1 MTIFEEYVQP
11 RISQLEFALEL
22 IPRKINYA
30 MSRNDFARVGKLAND
45 ALEFE
50 SRLYKL
56 RALEGAPDS
65 VIAWHLASL

>member
-1 MTIFEEYVQP
+1 MTIFEEHVMP
-11 RISQLEFALEL
+11 RIELLEYAIEL